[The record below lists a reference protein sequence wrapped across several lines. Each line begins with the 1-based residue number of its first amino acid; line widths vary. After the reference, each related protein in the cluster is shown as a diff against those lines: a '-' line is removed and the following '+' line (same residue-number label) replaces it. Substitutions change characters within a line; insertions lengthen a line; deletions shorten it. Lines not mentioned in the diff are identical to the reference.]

1 MRATLPNTQQHIYT
15 ASKTHKE
22 KTMTNPTRIEVN
34 CETGEVLEI
43 ELTAAEVAQLEA
55 DAAAAE
61 TQRKADEKA
70 AADKAT
76 AREAILNRLGLTAD
90 EAAILLG

>member
-1 MRATLPNTQQHIYT
+1 
-15 ASKTHKE
+15 
-22 KTMTNPTRIEVN
+22 MTNPTRIEVN

-43 ELTAAEVAQLEA
+43 ELTAAEVAQLQA

-76 AREAILNRLGLTAD
+76 ARKEILDRLGLTAD
-90 EAAILLG
+90 EAVILLG

>member
-1 MRATLPNTQQHIYT
+1 
-15 ASKTHKE
+15 
-22 KTMTNPTRIEVN
+22 MTNPTRIEVN

-55 DAAAAE
+55 DAAPAE